1 MKYWFFSGISGCE
14 DEKNVAGDI
23 PSEQDNV
30 ANISDIGADCV
41 PSDVSFLPGSEDVP
55 ESLPIVTSICEE
67 RALAEMAERR

>member
-14 DEKNVAGDI
+14 DEKKVAGDI
-23 PSEQDNV
+23 SSEQDNV

-41 PSDVSFLPGSEDVP
+41 PSNVSFLPESEDVP
-55 ESLPIVTSICEE
+55 ELPIVTSICEE